1 MYSRYIYIC
10 ISLSTYFLS
19 IYIYIYYMCVY
30 VCTYVHVAV
39 LGSSLRDLGSSSH
52 VVEASRD
59 HPICLDDGYLSPD
72 ETG

>member
-1 MYSRYIYIC
+1 MCVYIFIYI
-10 ISLSTYFLS
+10 FS
-19 IYIYIYYMCVY
+19 IYIMCVY

-52 VVEASRD
+52 VVEASSD

>member
-1 MYSRYIYIC
+1 
-10 ISLSTYFLS
+10 
-19 IYIYIYYMCVY
+19 MCVY

-52 VVEASRD
+52 VVEASSD